1 MQSLQGEQLPT
12 ESSQEAWA
20 APTDAAGDPCCLDAA
35 GGFRTW
41 SHPAKA
47 PSRGWVRCRAVLEPL
62 EVPAFTSPVLIMYRV
77 STNPPGSLWD
87 PRQGLVWHSGV
98 MSSGP
103 RLGDEVA
110 ESGRESSDQKGRCV

>member
-1 MQSLQGEQLPT
+1 MQQVTPAAWMLRVGLGHGPTLPRLPQG
-12 ESSQEAWA
+12 
-20 APTDAAGDPCCLDAA
+20 AG
-35 GGFRTW
+35 
-41 SHPAKA
+41 
-47 PSRGWVRCRAVLEPL
+47 VRCRAVLEPL